1 MKKYI
6 ILFLLIAFFSGTE
19 VFSQKYPY
27 YIKPSDSLLVGAK
40 SDTLWVMTQ
49 KQMLKTLKVARINKS
64 RAEEISLMKIQ
75 IETLKEKSAKK
86 DTLIDTLE
94 ADRDYYSE
102 IWEDCNKDVID
113 QTKKNIRQ
121 KKKTRI
127 AIITGS
133 VTTVLAF
140 FAGGYLLK
148 F

>member
-6 ILFLLIAFFSGTE
+6 ILFLLIAVFSGTE
-19 VFSQKYPY
+19 VFAQKYPY
-27 YIKPSDSLLVGAK
+27 YIKPNDSLIVGSK
-40 SDTLWVMTQ
+40 NDTLWVMTQ
-49 KQMLKTLKVARINKS
+49 KQMLKTLKIARLNKS

-75 IETLKEKSAKK
+75 IETLKKQSAKR
-86 DTLIDTLE
+86 DTLIDTLK
-94 ADRDYYSE
+94 ADRNYYAD

-133 VTTVLAF
+133 ITTVLAF
-140 FAGGYLLK
+140 FAGGYLIR